1 MKKTS
6 LSTHTSTFV
15 FLGILLFFVAIVWS
29 QVYEKDILHADS
41 TSKDEQDNILTVAVL
56 DIGQGDAIYVEAPNG
71 RQMIIDGGPKDNL
84 LYAVKD
90 VMSARDKS
98 IDVLVIT
105 NPDVDHYNGFISLL
119 ETYTIGVVLE
129 PGTNNDNP
137 VYDVLEQEIISKNI
151 PHTIARKGQRIILDK
166 KNNIYF
172 EILFPDRDVSTWET
186 NNGSIVGRIV
196 YGDTSFL
203 MMGDASFLTEGLVIA
218 NNDISGTD
226 VLKVGHHGS
235 KTSTGVALLEA
246 IQPSFAV
253 ISAGA
258 GNRYGHPTPETLAR
272 LSDDNIPTVVTTIE
286 EGTVVFFSDGKTVE
300 KASK

>member
-1 MKKTS
+1 MTS
-6 LSTHTSTFV
+6 LYTHRSAYI
-15 FLGILLFFVAIVWS
+15 FLGTLFFFVAIVWS
-29 QVYEKDILHADS
+29 QVYEKGILHADTTPKENHS
-41 TSKDEQDNILTVAVL
+41 NILTVAVL
-56 DIGQGDAIYVEAPNG
+56 DIGQGDAIYVETPNG

-84 LYAVKD
+84 LYALKD
-90 VMSARDKS
+90 VMSSRDKS

-119 ETYTIGVVLE
+119 ETYTIGVVVE
-129 PGTNNDNP
+129 PGTNNDSP

-151 PHTIARKGQRIILDK
+151 AHTIARKGQRIILDK

-203 MMGDASFLTEGLVIA
+203 MMGDASFLTEGLVVA

-272 LSDDNIPTVVTTIE
+272 LSDDNIPTLVTIQD
-286 EGTVVFFSDGKTVE
+286 GTVVFFSDGKTVE